1 MYNGK
6 VKKNDKLTTTDHAD
20 AKLID
25 TFVDSIKECS
35 ILMI

>member
-6 VKKNDKLTTTDHAD
+6 VKKNDKLTTTD

-25 TFVDSIKECS
+25 TFVDSIKECL